1 MVSFLLDF
9 LKKSQ
14 GHVAP
19 ILKIPG
25 SFMMEAVVGYRRGHP
40 FFEPTIVVLAEV
52 YYSTRWNSAISSWLS
67 VLPGIVADSD
77 RRWAIKVDTLGS
89 FAP

>member
-1 MVSFLLDF
+1 MPLL
-9 LKKSQ
+9 KTKQSSNTIPS
-14 GHVAP
+14 AP
-19 ILKIPG
+19 L
-25 SFMMEAVVGYRRGHP
+25 A
-40 FFEPTIVVLAEV
+40 PTAQSYIDGTVLAEAAEV
-52 YYSTRWNSAISSWLS
+52 YSSTTRWNSAISFWLS

>member
-1 MVSFLLDF
+1 MVPPVGIGLTDCQTSELGAMLPP
-9 LKKSQ
+9 
-14 GHVAP
+14 AP
-19 ILKIPG
+19 PVQTALHYID
-25 SFMMEAVVGYRRGHP
+25 EA
-40 FFEPTIVVLAEV
+40 VLAEAAEV
-52 YYSTRWNSAISSWLS
+52 YSSTTRWNSAISSWLS

>member
-40 FFEPTIVVLAEV
+40 LFEPTIGGACRGL
-52 YYSTRWNSAISSWLS
+52 L
-67 VLPGIVADSD
+67 
-77 RRWAIKVDTLGS
+77 
-89 FAP
+89 

>member
-1 MVSFLLDF
+1 MVPT
-9 LKKSQ
+9 SQ
-14 GHVAP
+14 P
-19 ILKIPG
+19 YID
-25 SFMMEAVVGYRRGHP
+25 E
-40 FFEPTIVVLAEV
+40 TVLAEAAEV
-52 YYSTRWNSAISSWLS
+52 YSSTTRWNSAISSWLS

>member
-1 MVSFLLDF
+1 M
-9 LKKSQ
+9 
-14 GHVAP
+14 
-19 ILKIPG
+19 
-25 SFMMEAVVGYRRGHP
+25 RRGYLICQNLGGSP
-40 FFEPTIVVLAEV
+40 LPSFPVPTAQPYIDETVLAEAAEV
-52 YYSTRWNSAISSWLS
+52 YFSTTRWNSAISFWLS